1 MQEKTDDEWRNIFE
15 VNEIA
20 TKQSSELT
28 NLNSAALST
37 QKELDLIE
45 QNLTKVRNQLGNLTK
60 KLENLEFPG
69 ADLETV
75 KKKVQMA
82 NTVVQNNEKSL
93 SGVVKKMADLK
104 ESSDE
109 LDEKY
114 KQLKQ
119 HRDLLRQILN
129 NIGDNS
135 CD

>member
-1 MQEKTDDEWRNIFE
+1 MQEKTDDEWRNIHE
-15 VNEIA
+15 VNETA
-20 TKQSSELT
+20 KKQSSELT
-28 NLNSAALST
+28 NLNSAALLT
-37 QKELDLIE
+37 QNELDLIE
-45 QNLTKVRNQLGNLTK
+45 QNLTQVRNQLGKLTK

-75 KKKVQMA
+75 IKKVQMA
-82 NTVVQNNEKSL
+82 NTVVQNNEKLL

-104 ESSDE
+104 ESSNE